1 MASSITVSGL
11 GSGLDIDKIV
21 SELIAAE
28 RAPTTKRLDAKEA
41 GIQAQLSGI
50 GTLKGT
56 LADFRTAI
64 AGINNAAQFQNLS
77 ATASNDTL
85 FSATTTSA
93 AQAGSYDIKVTQLAQ
108 AQRLV
113 TSENYRFAAVTDTL
127 GTGTLT
133 FSFGSTAGDVFTEN
147 TAKTA
152 KTVTI
157 DASSNT
163 LAGVRDAINKANIG
177 VRANIIND
185 GTGYRL
191 SIGVTDSG
199 AANGLKISVADG
211 DGDPTN
217 QAGLSRLAY
226 DPTLAD
232 GVAGKNMTQ
241 TIAAQNTLL
250 TVDGLAVTS
259 ASNSVVGVVPGVTLS
274 LKSKSDTSATLTIA
288 QDSAAANKAVEAFV
302 TAYNKLIST
311 SKSLT
316 VYNATTGEKGAL
328 VGDSSVRSITG
339 QVRNILTSAVTGAAG
354 SVHSLTE
361 IGISLQRDG
370 TLTLDSGKLQTALA
384 ADSQAVASLF
394 SRMGRASDSLVSY
407 SSASSTSKPGV
418 YAVNI
423 TQLATQGQYSGNVI
437 AAPDLIIGGVGHDNA
452 AFKIKVNGTQ
462 SGVINLTQKTY
473 LTGTDLAAELQSKIN
488 GDSALQAASASVS
501 VGFSAGQLT
510 FTSNGYGSSSKIQF
524 TEVSADTLTT
534 LGFDADPL
542 AAGTTVTNGQ
552 DVAGTIG
559 GVAATGSGRKL
570 TGTDTAAGIVVEVL
584 GGSIGSRG
592 TVSLSDGI
600 AQQLSTLIGGF
611 LSSDGLITNRT
622 DSLNQQVKQITEQ
635 RLTLDSRMTDLEA
648 RYRTRFLAM
657 DTLVSQLNTTSSFLT
672 QQFSSNSSS
681 K

>member
-1 MASSITVSGL
+1 MASSMTVSGL
-11 GSGLDIDKIV
+11 GSGLDINKIV

-28 RAPTTKRLDAKEA
+28 RAPATKRLDTKEA
-41 GIQAQLSGI
+41 GIQSQLSGI

-56 LADFRTAI
+56 LSDFRTAI
-64 AGINNAAQFQNLS
+64 AGITSAAQFQNLS
-77 ATASNDTL
+77 ATTSNDAL

-133 FSFGSTAGDVFTEN
+133 FNFGSTTGGVFTEN

-157 DASSNT
+157 DASNNT

-241 TIAAQNTLL
+241 TIAAQNAAL
-250 TVDGLAVTS
+250 TVDGLAITS

-274 LKSKSDTSATLTIA
+274 LKSKSDTAATLTLA
-288 QDSAAANKAVEAFV
+288 QDSTTASKAVEAFV

-316 VYNATTGEKGAL
+316 AYNATTGEKGAL
-328 VGDSSVRSITG
+328 IGDSSVRAITG

-361 IGISLQRDG
+361 VGISLQRDG
-370 TLTLDSGKLQTALA
+370 TLALDSGKLQTALTT
-384 ADSQAVASLF
+384 DSQAVASLF
-394 SRMGRASDSLVSY
+394 SRVGRASDSLVSY
-407 SSASSTSKPGV
+407 SSASSTSKPGA

-423 TQLATQGQYSGNVI
+423 TQLATQGQYSGSVI

-452 AFKIKVNGTQ
+452 TFKIKVNGTQ
-462 SGVINLTQKTY
+462 SGAITLTQKTY
-473 LTGTDLAAELQSKIN
+473 LTGADLAAELQSKIN
-488 GDSALQAASASVS
+488 GDSALQAAIASVS

-510 FTSNGYGSSSKIQF
+510 FTSNGYGSSSKVQF
-524 TEVSADTLTT
+524 TEVGADALTT

-542 AAGTTVTNGQ
+542 AVGTTVTNGQ

-584 GGSIGSRG
+584 GGSIGARG

-600 AQQLSTLIGGF
+600 AQRLSTLIGGI
-611 LSSDGLITNRT
+611 LSSDGLISNRT
-622 DSLNQQVKQITEQ
+622 DSLNQQVKQITDQ
-635 RLTLDSRMTDLEA
+635 RLTLSSRMTDLEA

-672 QQFSSNSSS
+672 QQFSNNSSS
-681 K
+681 N